1 MNGKHGD
8 HPLTDILIH
17 KIPVFSPT
25 ADNFIKEIVAL
36 GGRRE
41 LETRFNL
48 FSPPPIPVFEKE
60 LKMMRDHLKQEAK
73 KRGWE
78 VD

>member
-8 HPLTDILIH
+8 HPLTDILVH
-17 KIPVFSPT
+17 NLSVFSPT
-25 ADNFIKEIVAL
+25 ADALIREIARL
-36 GGRRE
+36 GGERE
-41 LETRFNL
+41 LETEFNL
-48 FSPPPIPVFEKE
+48 FKPPPLNIFEAE
-60 LKMMRDHLKQEAK
+60 LRAMRDRLKEEAK

>member
-17 KIPVFSPT
+17 KIPVFSPA
-25 ADNFIKEIVAL
+25 ADILIKEIVEL
-36 GGRRE
+36 GGKKE
-41 LETRFNL
+41 LEMKFNL
-48 FSPPPIPVFEKE
+48 FSPPPISVFEKE
-60 LKMMRDHLKQEAK
+60 LKIMRDQLKQEAK